1 MYRSRS
7 SYRFQRKSSVTS
19 ARTCVMIMP
28 YPRTETRLTERI
40 MDDLEQLFAD
50 MEALLERIV
59 SQQRDKVMAVALDI
73 LPHLQPEDIQDPQDY
88 AEVAADTMFNYED
101 GLLAGLL
108 SARAVL
114 RSNIIEVYRT
124 RAAHGGQ

>member
-1 MYRSRS
+1 
-7 SYRFQRKSSVTS
+7 
-19 ARTCVMIMP
+19 
-28 YPRTETRLTERI
+28 

-50 MEALLERIV
+50 TEALLERII

-73 LPHLQPEDIQDPQDY
+73 LPHLQPADIQDPQDY
-88 AEVAADTMFNYED
+88 PEVAADTMFNYED

-114 RSNIIEVYRT
+114 RSNIIEVYRART
-124 RAAHGGQ
+124 AHSGQ

>member
-1 MYRSRS
+1 
-7 SYRFQRKSSVTS
+7 
-19 ARTCVMIMP
+19 
-28 YPRTETRLTERI
+28 

-50 MEALLERIV
+50 MEALLERII

-73 LPHLQPEDIQDPQDY
+73 LPHLQPEEIQDPQDY
-88 AEVAADTMFNYED
+88 PEVAADTMFNYED

-114 RSNIIEVYRT
+114 RSNIIEVYRA
-124 RAAHGGQ
+124 RAAHRWPVKPHAPSPQVGSACVLPPWYNTKLCRYRRREHSSSS